1 MMLIQILLVGFG
13 GFFGAIA
20 RFSLSQ
26 ILNNQSSF
34 RIPVGTLT
42 INLAGAFLL
51 GVITGIKANTMII
64 LFFGT
69 GFMGAFTT
77 FSTLKLEMIQLYL
90 KKYKKEFL
98 FYTGITYGGGLIL
111 AYLGYVIGRLF
122 AS

>member
-1 MMLIQILLVGFG
+1 MLFQILLVGVG

-34 RIPVGTLT
+34 RIPIGTLT
-42 INLAGAFLL
+42 VNLLGAFLL

-77 FSTLKLEMIQLYL
+77 FSTLKFEMIQLYV
-90 KKYKKEFL
+90 KKYKREFL
-98 FYTGITYGGGLIL
+98 FYTVITYGGGLII
-111 AYLGYVIGRLF
+111 AYLGYIIGGLL

>member
-1 MMLIQILLVGFG
+1 MMLIQILLVGVG

-34 RIPVGTLT
+34 RIPIGTLT
-42 INLAGAFLL
+42 VNLVGSFLL
-51 GVITGIKANTMII
+51 GIITGGGANTMIA

-77 FSTLKLEMIQLYL
+77 FSTLKLEMIQLYV
-90 KKYKKEFL
+90 KKYKREFL
-98 FYTGITYGGGLIL
+98 IYTGITYGGGLIV
-111 AYLGYVIGRLF
+111 AYFGYTIGGLF

>member
-1 MMLIQILLVGFG
+1 MLFQILLVGVG

-26 ILNNQSSF
+26 ILNNQSSL
-34 RIPVGTLT
+34 RIPIGTLT
-42 INLAGAFLL
+42 VNLLGAFLL

-77 FSTLKLEMIQLYL
+77 FSTLKFEMIQLYV
-90 KKYKKEFL
+90 KKYKREFL
-98 FYTGITYGGGLIL
+98 FYTVITYGGGLII
-111 AYLGYVIGRLF
+111 AYLGYIIGGLL

>member
-1 MMLIQILLVGFG
+1 MLIQILLVGVG

-34 RIPVGTLT
+34 RIPIGTLT
-42 INLAGAFLL
+42 VNLVGSFLI
-51 GVITGIKANTMII
+51 GIITGIEANTMIA

-69 GFMGAFTT
+69 GFLGAFTT
-77 FSTLKLEMIQLYL
+77 FSTLKLEMVQLYV
-90 KKYKKEFL
+90 KKYKREL
-98 FYTGITYGGGLIL
+98 LIYTGITYGGGLLI
-111 AYLGYVIGRLF
+111 AYLGYIIGGLF

>member
-1 MMLIQILLVGFG
+1 
-13 GFFGAIA
+13 
-20 RFSLSQ
+20 
-26 ILNNQSSF
+26 
-34 RIPVGTLT
+34 
-42 INLAGAFLL
+42 
-51 GVITGIKANTMII
+51 MII

-111 AYLGYVIGRLF
+111 AYLGYVIGGLF